1 MSDSETAS
9 NQCNTAALGKVPG
22 IQKVPTPRMELYI
35 LRNFLTPEECARFVE
50 KIDADR
56 RPSTIADPNGD
67 NYFRTSETCD
77 MRADDPDVVALD
89 ERLSAL
95 SGIDLQFGET
105 MQGQRYAVGQEFK
118 AHTDYFEPQGQD
130 FTRYTTVGGQRTWTF
145 MIYLNEPEAGGAT
158 RFKTIGKSIQ
168 PEIGKLL
175 AWNNRR
181 PDGSCNP
188 ATIHHGMKVRE
199 GTKYVITKWYREG
212 PGACERHPVPPRSR
226 DAGDRG
232 FHRPRHRHRLCQCRH
247 RLWLCAALGAR
258 LRDPRHDHP
267 AKHGRA
273 RRHRHRP
280 GAGRGDPG
288 GGGKS
293 CAALDHR
300 GADLRL
306 ARHRQFGLSGGQY
319 QWNGGGPEAAGRR
332 HTLPALLAL
341 ATGLLAA
348 ALVVI
353 GKPAW
358 LEKLLIAL
366 VLAMSLAFIGGLAV
380 IRVDWGAV
388 LAGLVPRLPADSL
401 FTAIALI
408 GTTVVPYNLFLHAA
422 SVRGKFA
429 PDAEGL
435 AASNLDT
442 GLSVTLGGLLSMAI
456 VIMGAA
462 TAKLTASGAGPL
474 DDIALR
480 LESLFGMPARIV
492 FALGLVGA
500 GFSSALTAPLAT
512 GYVLAE
518 MTGGANDPVRRT
530 RIFRRTAL
538 VVIAIGTVFAFFA
551 VNPVELIL
559 IAQSA
564 NGLLLPILATF
575 LLWVAARRQS
585 LGAFANGPIANLL
598 GGAVVLVCAGL
609 GARLILR
616 SAGIWP

>member
-1 MSDSETAS
+1 A
-9 NQCNTAALGKVPG
+9 NL
-22 IQKVPTPRMELYI
+22 
-35 LRNFLTPEECARFVE
+35 
-50 KIDADR
+50 
-56 RPSTIADPNGD
+56 
-67 NYFRTSETCD
+67 
-77 MRADDPDVVALD
+77 
-89 ERLSAL
+89 
-95 SGIDLQFGET
+95 
-105 MQGQRYAVGQEFK
+105 
-118 AHTDYFEPQGQD
+118 
-130 FTRYTTVGGQRTWTF
+130 
-145 MIYLNEPEAGGAT
+145 
-158 RFKTIGKSIQ
+158 
-168 PEIGKLL
+168 
-175 AWNNRR
+175 
-181 PDGSCNP
+181 
-188 ATIHHGMKVRE
+188 
-199 GTKYVITKWYREG
+199 
-212 PGACERHPVPPRSR
+212 
-226 DAGDRG
+226 
-232 FHRPRHRHRLCQCRH
+232 
-247 RLWLCAALGAR
+247 
-258 LRDPRHDHP
+258 
-267 AKHGRA
+267 
-273 RRHRHRP
+273 
-280 GAGRGDPG
+280 
-288 GGGKS
+288 
-293 CAALDHR
+293 
-300 GADLRL
+300 
-306 ARHRQFGLSGGQY
+306 
-319 QWNGGGPEAAGRR
+319 
-332 HTLPALLAL
+332 
-341 ATGLLAA
+341 
-348 ALVVI
+348 
-353 GKPAW
+353 
-358 LEKLLIAL
+358 
-366 VLAMSLAFIGGLAV
+366 
-380 IRVDWGAV
+380 
-388 LAGLVPRLPADSL
+388 PRLPADSL

-551 VNPVELIL
+551 VNPIELIL

-564 NGLLLPILATF
+564 NGLLLPILAAF

>member
-1 MSDSETAS
+1 MSLARYRPGPAMLV
-9 NQCNTAALGKVPG
+9 TAAFIGPG
-22 IQKVPTPRMELYI
+22 TVTA
-35 LRNFLTPEECARFVE
+35 CASAGIGFGYALLWALVF
-50 KIDADR
+50 A
-56 RPSTIADPNGD
+56 TIATIILQNMAA
-67 NYFRTSETCD
+67 R
-77 MRADDPDVVALD
+77 VAIVTGQGLA
-89 ERLSAL
+89 EAILAAAANPALRWAIAALIFASLAIGNSAYQAGNI
-95 SGIDLQFGET
+95 SGT
-105 MQGQRYAVGQEFK
+105 A
-118 AHTDYFEPQGQD
+118 
-130 FTRYTTVGGQRTWTF
+130 
-145 MIYLNEPEAGGAT
+145 AGL
-158 RFKTIGKSIQ
+158 
-168 PEIGKLL
+168 KLL
-175 AWNNRR
+175 
-181 PDGSCNP
+181 
-188 ATIHHGMKVRE
+188 
-199 GTKYVITKWYREG
+199 
-212 PGACERHPVPPRSR
+212 
-226 DAGDRG
+226 
-232 FHRPRHRHRLCQCRH
+232 
-247 RLWLCAALGAR
+247 
-258 LRDPRHDHP
+258 
-267 AKHGRA
+267 
-273 RRHRHRP
+273 
-280 GAGRGDPG
+280 GAGT
-288 GGGKS
+288 
-293 CAALDHR
+293 
-300 GADLRL
+300 
-306 ARHRQFGLSGGQY
+306 LS
-319 QWNGGGPEAAGRR
+319 
-332 HTLPALLAL
+332 PALLAL

-388 LAGLVPRLPADSL
+388 LAGFVPRLPADSL

-429 PDAEGL
+429 PDDEGL
-435 AASNLDT
+435 AESNLDT

-480 LESLFGMPARIV
+480 LESLFGAPARIV

-518 MTGGANDPVRRT
+518 MTGASDDTERRT
-530 RIFRRTAL
+530 RIFKRTAL
-538 VVIAIGTVFAFFA
+538 AVIVIGTAFAFFA

-564 NGLLLPILATF
+564 NGLLLPILAAF

-585 LGAFANGPIANLL
+585 LGAFANSPIANLL

>member
-1 MSDSETAS
+1 VSVTRYRPGPAMLV
-9 NQCNTAALGKVPG
+9 TAAFIGPG
-22 IQKVPTPRMELYI
+22 TVTACASAGIGFGYALLWALVFATLATII
-35 LRNFLTPEECARFVE
+35 LQNMAARVAIVTGQGLAE
-50 KIDADR
+50 AILEAAANPALR
-56 RPSTIADPNGD
+56 WTIA
-67 NYFRTSETCD
+67 
-77 MRADDPDVVALD
+77 ALIFAS
-89 ERLSAL
+89 LAIGNSAYQAGNI
-95 SGIDLQFGET
+95 SGT
-105 MQGQRYAVGQEFK
+105 A
-118 AHTDYFEPQGQD
+118 
-130 FTRYTTVGGQRTWTF
+130 
-145 MIYLNEPEAGGAT
+145 AGL
-158 RFKTIGKSIQ
+158 
-168 PEIGKLL
+168 KLL
-175 AWNNRR
+175 
-181 PDGSCNP
+181 G
-188 ATIHHGMKVRE
+188 V
-199 GTKYVITKWYREG
+199 GT
-212 PGACERHPVPPRSR
+212 
-226 DAGDRG
+226 
-232 FHRPRHRHRLCQCRH
+232 
-247 RLWLCAALGAR
+247 
-258 LRDPRHDHP
+258 
-267 AKHGRA
+267 
-273 RRHRHRP
+273 
-280 GAGRGDPG
+280 
-288 GGGKS
+288 
-293 CAALDHR
+293 
-300 GADLRL
+300 
-306 ARHRQFGLSGGQY
+306 LS
-319 QWNGGGPEAAGRR
+319 
-332 HTLPALLAL
+332 PALLAL

-564 NGLLLPILATF
+564 NGLLLPILAAF
-575 LLWVAARRQS
+575 LLWVAARKAS
-585 LGAFANGPIANLL
+585 LGAFANGSIANLL

-616 SAGIWP
+616 SVGIWP

>member
-1 MSDSETAS
+1 MSVTRYRPGPAMLV
-9 NQCNTAALGKVPG
+9 TAAFIGPG
-22 IQKVPTPRMELYI
+22 TVTACASAGIGFGYALLWALVFATLATII
-35 LRNFLTPEECARFVE
+35 LQNMAARVAIVTGQGLAEAILTAAANPALRWG
-50 KIDADR
+50 
-56 RPSTIADPNGD
+56 IA
-67 NYFRTSETCD
+67 
-77 MRADDPDVVALD
+77 ALIFAS
-89 ERLSAL
+89 LAIGNSAYQAGNI
-95 SGIDLQFGET
+95 SGT
-105 MQGQRYAVGQEFK
+105 A
-118 AHTDYFEPQGQD
+118 
-130 FTRYTTVGGQRTWTF
+130 
-145 MIYLNEPEAGGAT
+145 AGL
-158 RFKTIGKSIQ
+158 
-168 PEIGKLL
+168 KLL
-175 AWNNRR
+175 GA
-181 PDGSCNP
+181 
-188 ATIHHGMKVRE
+188 AT
-199 GTKYVITKWYREG
+199 
-212 PGACERHPVPPRSR
+212 
-226 DAGDRG
+226 
-232 FHRPRHRHRLCQCRH
+232 
-247 RLWLCAALGAR
+247 
-258 LRDPRHDHP
+258 
-267 AKHGRA
+267 
-273 RRHRHRP
+273 
-280 GAGRGDPG
+280 
-288 GGGKS
+288 
-293 CAALDHR
+293 
-300 GADLRL
+300 
-306 ARHRQFGLSGGQY
+306 LS
-319 QWNGGGPEAAGRR
+319 
-332 HTLPALLAL
+332 PALLAL

-388 LAGLVPRLPADSL
+388 LAGFVPRLPAESL

-422 SVRGKFA
+422 SVRGTFA

-442 GLSVTLGGLLSMAI
+442 GLSVMLGGLLSMAI

-480 LESLFGMPARIV
+480 LESLFGVPARIV

-518 MTGGANDPVRRT
+518 MIGASDDPERRT

-538 VVIAIGTVFAFFA
+538 AVIVIGTAFAFFA

-564 NGLLLPILATF
+564 NGLLLPILAAF

-585 LGAFANGPIANLL
+585 LGAFANGPVANLL

-616 SAGIWP
+616 SAGLWP

>member
-1 MSDSETAS
+1 MSVTRYRPGPAMLV
-9 NQCNTAALGKVPG
+9 TAAFIGPG
-22 IQKVPTPRMELYI
+22 TVTACASAGIGFGYALLWALVFATLATII
-35 LRNFLTPEECARFVE
+35 LQNMAARVAIVTGQGLAE
-50 KIDADR
+50 AILEAAANPALR
-56 RPSTIADPNGD
+56 WTIA
-67 NYFRTSETCD
+67 
-77 MRADDPDVVALD
+77 ALIFAS
-89 ERLSAL
+89 LAIGNSAYQAGNI
-95 SGIDLQFGET
+95 SGT
-105 MQGQRYAVGQEFK
+105 A
-118 AHTDYFEPQGQD
+118 
-130 FTRYTTVGGQRTWTF
+130 
-145 MIYLNEPEAGGAT
+145 AGL
-158 RFKTIGKSIQ
+158 
-168 PEIGKLL
+168 KLL
-175 AWNNRR
+175 
-181 PDGSCNP
+181 
-188 ATIHHGMKVRE
+188 
-199 GTKYVITKWYREG
+199 
-212 PGACERHPVPPRSR
+212 
-226 DAGDRG
+226 
-232 FHRPRHRHRLCQCRH
+232 
-247 RLWLCAALGAR
+247 
-258 LRDPRHDHP
+258 
-267 AKHGRA
+267 
-273 RRHRHRP
+273 
-280 GAGRGDPG
+280 GAGT
-288 GGGKS
+288 
-293 CAALDHR
+293 
-300 GADLRL
+300 
-306 ARHRQFGLSGGQY
+306 LS
-319 QWNGGGPEAAGRR
+319 
-332 HTLPALLAL
+332 PALLAL

-422 SVRGKFA
+422 SVSGKFA